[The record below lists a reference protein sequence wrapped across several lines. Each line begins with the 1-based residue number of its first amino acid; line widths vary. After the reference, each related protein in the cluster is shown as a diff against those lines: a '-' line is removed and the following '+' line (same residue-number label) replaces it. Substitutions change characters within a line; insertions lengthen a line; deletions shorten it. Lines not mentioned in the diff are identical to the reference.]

1 MFVYLFRQRRTD
13 NHALTTDV
21 TGRNIPS
28 LPPSTDWIFV
38 GAFNV
43 SKFAPPLNTAYF
55 RYAVR
60 QVRMTGFYLF
70 EAGRVLPPPAQIC

>member
-13 NHALTTDV
+13 ELALTTDV
-21 TGRNIPS
+21 TGRNIPF

-38 GAFNV
+38 AALDI
-43 SKFAPPLNTAYF
+43 SKFDPPWDTADF

-60 QVRMTGFYLF
+60 QARLTGFHILKYGL
-70 EAGRVLPPPAQIC
+70 VLPTH

>member
-13 NHALTTDV
+13 KLALTTDV

-28 LPPSTDWIFV
+28 PPPSTDWIFV
-38 GAFNV
+38 GALNI
-43 SKFAPPLNTAYF
+43 SKFDPPWDTADF

-60 QVRMTGFYLF
+60 QARMIGFHHL
-70 EAGRVLPPPAQIC
+70 EAGRVLPIPTQTC